1 MTVLRID
8 HLSAG
13 YGKRSVLNDVCL
25 EVQSGEITAV
35 LGENGSG
42 KTTLLRAVQGTLPR
56 YAGTIQVN
64 GRNLSA
70 LNTRHR
76 AALVTTMA
84 QELPAEEG
92 LTGMDRIEMGFFP
105 VKGLFGRLTDTERQS
120 IRAMA
125 QEFGILPLLER
136 DLAAMSTGERQ
147 MISLLRAAVQ
157 DTPLLLL
164 DEPAS
169 ALDFN
174 RTEQLF
180 SMLHRLAER
189 GKAIVIVLH
198 DPAQALRHADRL
210 LLMHGTKT
218 ISVDLRNADYD
229 RLEQLLRMLYPTLR
243 IHRNPLFC
251 YTEPEDSYSVKNKG
265 TNYDNH

>member
-1 MTVLRID
+1 MTVLQIE
-8 HLSAG
+8 HLCAG
-13 YGKRSVLNDVCL
+13 YGKRQVLENVSL
-25 EVQSGEITAV
+25 EVQSGEILAV
-35 LGENGSG
+35 LGKNGSG
-42 KTTLLRAVQGTLPR
+42 KTTLLRAIQGILPQYTGNIR
-56 YAGTIQVN
+56 VN
-64 GRNLSA
+64 GKELSTLIVRN
-70 LNTRHR
+70 R

-84 QELPAEEG
+84 QELSAEEG

-105 VKGLFGRLTDTERQS
+105 VKGLFGRLTDAERET
-120 IRAMA
+120 IRTTARK
-125 QEFGILPLLER
+125 FGILPLLER

-157 DTPLLLL
+157 NTPLLLL

-180 SMLHRLAER
+180 TMLHRLADQ

-210 LLMHGTKT
+210 LLMKGTET
-218 ISVDLRNADYD
+218 VVEDLRNADYD
-229 RLEQLLRMLYPTLR
+229 HLEQLLRTLYPTLR

-251 YTEPEDSYSVKNKG
+251 YTESKDMF
-265 TNYDNH
+265 

>member
-1 MTVLRID
+1 MTILEID
-8 HLSAG
+8 HLYAG
-13 YGKRSVLNDVCL
+13 YGKHSVLNDICL
-25 EVQSGEITAV
+25 EVRSGEILAV

-42 KTTLLRAVQGTLPR
+42 KTTLLRAVQGILPQ
-56 YAGTIQVN
+56 YTGTIRVN
-64 GRNLSA
+64 GIALA
-70 LNTRHR
+70 GLNTRSR

-105 VKGLFGRLTDTERQS
+105 VKGLFGRLTDAERQS
-120 IRAMA
+120 IRNMA
-125 QEFGILPLLER
+125 QEFGILSLLER

-180 SMLHRLAER
+180 SMIHRFAEH

-198 DPAQALRHADRL
+198 DPAQSLRHADSL
-210 LLMHGTKT
+210 LLMHGTET
-218 ISVDLRNADYD
+218 VTVDLRNTDY
-229 RLEQLLRMLYPTLR
+229 RSLEQLLRTLYPTLR

-251 YTEPEDSYSVKNKG
+251 YTEP
-265 TNYDNH
+265 

>member
-1 MTVLRID
+1 MTVLKIE
-8 HLSAG
+8 HLHAG
-13 YGKRSVLNDVCL
+13 YGKRNILNDVCL
-25 EVQSGEITAV
+25 EVQAGEILAV

-42 KTTLLRAVQGTLPR
+42 KTTLLRTIQGTLPR
-56 YAGTIQVN
+56 YKGTIRVN
-64 GRNLSA
+64 GINLSG
-70 LNTRHR
+70 LNTRRR

-84 QELPAEEG
+84 QELSAEEG

-105 VKGLFGRLTDTERQS
+105 VKGLFGRLTEAEHET

-125 QEFGILPLLER
+125 IEFGILPLLER
-136 DLAAMSTGERQ
+136 DLSAMSTGERQ

-180 SMLHRLAER
+180 SMLHRLTEC
-189 GKAIVIVLH
+189 GKSIVIVLH
-198 DPAQALRHADRL
+198 DPAQALRHADTL
-210 LLMHGTKT
+210 LLMHKMGTIYT
-218 ISVDLRNADYD
+218 GLRNADYD
-229 RLEQLLRMLYPTLR
+229 CLEQLLRTMYPTLR

-251 YTEPEDSYSVKNKG
+251 YTEP
-265 TNYDNH
+265 

>member
-1 MTVLRID
+1 MTVLQIA

-13 YGKRSVLNDVCL
+13 YGKRKVLNDVCL
-25 EVQSGEITAV
+25 EVGSGEITTV

-42 KTTLLRAVQGTLPR
+42 KTTFLRAIQGTLSR
-56 YAGTIQVN
+56 YSGTIRVN
-64 GRNLSA
+64 GIELA
-70 LNTRHR
+70 GLNTRRR

-84 QELPAEEG
+84 QELSAEEG
-92 LTGMDRIEMGFFP
+92 LTGMDRIEMGFYP
-105 VKGLFGRLTDTERQS
+105 VKGLFGRLTDAERET

-125 QEFGILPLLER
+125 QEFGILHLLER

-180 SMLHRLAER
+180 ALLHRLAKR

-210 LLMHGTKT
+210 LLMNGTET
-218 ISVDLRNADYD
+218 LSVELRNADYD
-229 RLEQLLRMLYPTLR
+229 RLEQLLRTLYPTLR

-251 YTEPEDSYSVKNKG
+251 YTESENPHPVD
-265 TNYDNH
+265 

>member
-1 MTVLRID
+1 MTVLQIE

-13 YGKRSVLNDVCL
+13 YGRRDVLNDVCL
-25 EVQSGEITAV
+25 EVQSGEIIAV

-42 KTTLLRAVQGTLPR
+42 KTTLLRSIQGTLPR
-56 YAGTIQVN
+56 YTGTIRVN
-64 GRNLSA
+64 GTDLA
-70 LNTRHR
+70 GLNTRRR
-76 AALVTTMA
+76 AVLVTTMA
-84 QELPAEEG
+84 QDLPAEEG
-92 LTGMDRIEMGFFP
+92 LTGMDRIEMGFYP
-105 VKGLFGRLTDTERQS
+105 VKGLFGRLTDVERET
-120 IRAMA
+120 IRIMA

-147 MISLLRAAVQ
+147 LISLLRAAVQ

-210 LLMHGTKT
+210 LLMNGTAPH
-218 ISVDLRNADYD
+218 SADLRNADYD
-229 RLEQLLRMLYPTLR
+229 RLEQLLRTLYPTLR

-251 YTEPEDSYSVKNKG
+251 YTESKTIP
-265 TNYDNH
+265 